1 MFHLKLKKSVLHIS
15 LGCIWAVLGSCFLY
29 LYSPDFSYR
38 IIILFGLYLLFR
50 AKLDHI
56 LVCFSLY
63 SLISYLTECY
73 GVYFYSLLTGTN
85 VLDNPLILSLCRIFV
100 SLFFLLLCIPFYRST
115 VTILS
120 ISRLSVK
127 NNLFI
132 SGLCFLHLGL
142 IGILNTFF
150 NYDMSTV
157 GRRLMVILT
166 LILLLMFSTIFYLYL
181 KLKKSKEKLEESSR
195 LQQYQWELEKQHYL
209 DLQKKDQALRKFRHD
224 YKHHILAMQE
234 LAARKDYGELLT
246 YLNDLS
252 HIQSQTAS
260 LSTNNPVA
268 DAILNYFDS
277 IKPAHTEFCVDGRFQ
292 PHCFVSETHLCIL
305 LSNLLKNALETA
317 SGLLKD
323 FYPVQMEDSPA
334 ILCRDILY
342 IQSDH
347 KYSTFHCRDGVK
359 HLCRRSLKSLL
370 EELSPY
376 GFCAISRSTVVNLKY
391 CEKIKDGKLFLTTE
405 ESLSISRRYSH
416 QLVQNYQIFIA
427 GNQST
432 STSAP

>member
-1 MFHLKLKKSVLHIS
+1 MTSIAFIIDFITYLSVFCFVFHLKLKKSVLHIS
-15 LGCIWAVLGSCFLY
+15 LGCVWAVLGSCFLY

-38 IIILFGLYLLFR
+38 IIILFGLYLLFQ

-63 SLISYLTECY
+63 TLISYLTECY
-73 GVYFYSLLTGTN
+73 GIYFYSLLTGTN

-100 SLFFLLLCIPFYRST
+100 SLFFLLLCIPLYRGT
-115 VTILS
+115 VTVFPF
-120 ISRLSVK
+120 SRLSAK

-142 IGILNTFF
+142 MGILNTFF

-181 KLKKSKEKLEESSR
+181 KLKKSKEKLEENSR

-260 LSTNNPVA
+260 ISTNNPVA
-268 DAILNYFDS
+268 DAIFNYFDS

-292 PHCFVSETHLCIL
+292 PFMPPFFEIPSGRIVSLWILRYFPLHRCESEILRKNKRWKALPHYKGIPLHQSSLFTFVHSKLPELHCWGLSAHLHIGSIIHIIKVESEHLVEVFPVSINIT
-305 LSNLLKNALETA
+305 
-317 SGLLKD
+317 
-323 FYPVQMEDSPA
+323 
-334 ILCRDILY
+334 
-342 IQSDH
+342 
-347 KYSTFHCRDGVK
+347 
-359 HLCRRSLKSLL
+359 
-370 EELSPY
+370 
-376 GFCAISRSTVVNLKY
+376 
-391 CEKIKDGKLFLTTE
+391 
-405 ESLSISRRYSH
+405 
-416 QLVQNYQIFIA
+416 
-427 GNQST
+427 
-432 STSAP
+432 

>member
-1 MFHLKLKKSVLHIS
+1 MTSIAFIIDFITYLSIFCFVFHLKLKKSVLHIS
-15 LGCIWAVLGSCFLY
+15 LGCAWAVLGSCFLY

-38 IIILFGLYLLFR
+38 IIILFGLYLLFQ

-63 SLISYLTECY
+63 TLISYLTECY
-73 GVYFYSLLTGTN
+73 GIYFYSLLTGTN

-100 SLFFLLLCIPFYRST
+100 SLFFLLLCIPLYRST
-115 VTILS
+115 VTVFPF
-120 ISRLSVK
+120 SRLSAK

-142 IGILNTFF
+142 MGILNAFF

-181 KLKKSKEKLEESSR
+181 KLKKSKEKLEENSR

-260 LSTNNPVA
+260 ISTNNPVA
-268 DAILNYFDS
+268 DAIS
-277 IKPAHTEFCVDGRFQ
+277 T
-292 PHCFVSETHLCIL
+292 IL
-305 LSNLLKNALETA
+305 TA
-317 SGLLKD
+317 
-323 FYPVQMEDSPA
+323 
-334 ILCRDILY
+334 
-342 IQSDH
+342 
-347 KYSTFHCRDGVK
+347 
-359 HLCRRSLKSLL
+359 
-370 EELSPY
+370 
-376 GFCAISRSTVVNLKY
+376 
-391 CEKIKDGKLFLTTE
+391 
-405 ESLSISRRYSH
+405 
-416 QLVQNYQIFIA
+416 
-427 GNQST
+427 
-432 STSAP
+432 

>member
-1 MFHLKLKKSVLHIS
+1 MTSIVFIIDFITYLSVFCFVFHLKLKKSVFHIS
-15 LGCIWAVLGSCFLY
+15 FGCVWAVLGSCFLY

-38 IIILFGLYLLFR
+38 IIILFGLYLLFQ
-50 AKLDHI
+50 AKLDHV

-63 SLISYLTECY
+63 TLISYLAECY
-73 GVYFYSLLTGTN
+73 GIYFYSLLTGTN

-100 SLFFLLLCIPFYRST
+100 SLFFLLLCIPFYRGT
-115 VTILS
+115 VTIFPF
-120 ISRLSVK
+120 SRLSAK

-142 IGILNTFF
+142 MGILNTFF

-181 KLKKSKEKLEESSR
+181 KLKKSKEKLEENSR

-260 LSTNNPVA
+260 ISTNNPVA
-268 DAILNYFDS
+268 DAIFNYFDS

-292 PHCFVSETHLCIL
+292 PFMPPFFEIPSGRIVSLWILRYFPLHRCESEILRKNKRWKALPHYKGIPLHQSSLFTFVHSKLPELHCWGLSAHLHIGSIIHIIKVESEHLVEVFPVSINIT
-305 LSNLLKNALETA
+305 
-317 SGLLKD
+317 
-323 FYPVQMEDSPA
+323 
-334 ILCRDILY
+334 
-342 IQSDH
+342 
-347 KYSTFHCRDGVK
+347 
-359 HLCRRSLKSLL
+359 
-370 EELSPY
+370 
-376 GFCAISRSTVVNLKY
+376 
-391 CEKIKDGKLFLTTE
+391 
-405 ESLSISRRYSH
+405 
-416 QLVQNYQIFIA
+416 
-427 GNQST
+427 
-432 STSAP
+432 

>member
-1 MFHLKLKKSVLHIS
+1 MFFPLHTD
-15 LGCIWAVLGSCFLY
+15 LLPGRMLWAIFLFAFDRHKCFRQSFDL
-29 LYSPDFSYR
+29 
-38 IIILFGLYLLFR
+38 
-50 AKLDHI
+50 
-56 LVCFSLY
+56 
-63 SLISYLTECY
+63 
-73 GVYFYSLLTGTN
+73 
-85 VLDNPLILSLCRIFV
+85 
-100 SLFFLLLCIPFYRST
+100 LLLCIPLYRGT
-115 VTILS
+115 VTVFPF
-120 ISRLSVK
+120 SRLSAK

-142 IGILNTFF
+142 MGILNAFF

-181 KLKKSKEKLEESSR
+181 KLKKSKEKLEENSR

-260 LSTNNPVA
+260 ISTNNPVA
-268 DAILNYFDS
+268 DAIFNYFDS

-305 LSNLLKNALETA
+305 LSNLLINAMEAVEKCPPSAPRQVFVTLFSQEERLTIRVTNTF
-317 SGLLKD
+317 SGSVEPPNLSSTTKKD
-323 FYPVQMEDSPA
+323 FLNHGLGIQNM
-334 ILCRDILY
+334 RDVVSQY
-342 IQSDH
+342 NGTIQFSH
-347 KYSTFHCRDGVK
+347 TGQTFEATI
-359 HLCRRSLKSLL
+359 HLGRSL
-370 EELSPY
+370 
-376 GFCAISRSTVVNLKY
+376 
-391 CEKIKDGKLFLTTE
+391 
-405 ESLSISRRYSH
+405 
-416 QLVQNYQIFIA
+416 Q
-427 GNQST
+427 
-432 STSAP
+432 

>member
-1 MFHLKLKKSVLHIS
+1 MTSIAFIIDFITYFSVFCFVFHLKLKKSVLHIS
-15 LGCIWAVLGSCFLY
+15 LGCAWAVLGSCFLY

-38 IIILFGLYLLFR
+38 IIILFGLYLLFQ
-50 AKLDHI
+50 AKLDHV

-63 SLISYLTECY
+63 TLISYLAECY
-73 GVYFYSLLTGTN
+73 GLYFYSLLTGTN

-100 SLFFLLLCIPFYRST
+100 SLFFLLLCIPLYRST

-120 ISRLSVK
+120 FSRLSAK

-142 IGILNTFF
+142 MGILNTFF
-150 NYDMSTV
+150 NYDMSTI

-181 KLKKSKEKLEESSR
+181 KLKKSKEKLEENSR

-260 LSTNNPVA
+260 ISTNNPVA
-268 DAILNYFDS
+268 DAIFNYFDS

-292 PHCFVSETHLCIL
+292 PFMPPFFEIPSGRIVSLWILRYFPLHRCESEILRKNKRWKALPHYKGIPLHQSSLFTFVHSKLPELHCWGLSAHLHIGSIIHIIKVESEHLVEVFPVSINIT
-305 LSNLLKNALETA
+305 
-317 SGLLKD
+317 
-323 FYPVQMEDSPA
+323 
-334 ILCRDILY
+334 
-342 IQSDH
+342 
-347 KYSTFHCRDGVK
+347 
-359 HLCRRSLKSLL
+359 
-370 EELSPY
+370 
-376 GFCAISRSTVVNLKY
+376 
-391 CEKIKDGKLFLTTE
+391 
-405 ESLSISRRYSH
+405 
-416 QLVQNYQIFIA
+416 
-427 GNQST
+427 
-432 STSAP
+432 

>member
-1 MFHLKLKKSVLHIS
+1 MTSIAFIIDFITYFSVFCFVFHLKLKKSVLHIS
-15 LGCIWAVLGSCFLY
+15 LGCAWAVLGSCFLY

-38 IIILFGLYLLFR
+38 IIILFGLYLLFQ
-50 AKLDHI
+50 AKLDHV

-63 SLISYLTECY
+63 TLISYLAECY
-73 GVYFYSLLTGTN
+73 GLYFYSLLTGTN

-100 SLFFLLLCIPFYRST
+100 SLFFLLLCIPLYRST

-120 ISRLSVK
+120 FSRLSAK

-142 IGILNTFF
+142 MGILNAFF

-181 KLKKSKEKLEESSR
+181 KLKKSKEKLEENSR

-260 LSTNNPVA
+260 ISTNNPVA
-268 DAILNYFDS
+268 DAIFNYFDS

-292 PHCFVSETHLCIL
+292 SFMPPFFEIPSGRIVSLWILRYFPLHRCESEILRKNKRWKALPHYKGIPLHQSSLFTFVHSKLPELHCWGLSAHLHIGSIIHIIKVESEHLV
-305 LSNLLKNALETA
+305 EV
-317 SGLLKD
+317 
-323 FYPVQMEDSPA
+323 FPV
-334 ILCRDILY
+334 
-342 IQSDH
+342 
-347 KYSTFHCRDGVK
+347 
-359 HLCRRSLKSLL
+359 
-370 EELSPY
+370 
-376 GFCAISRSTVVNLKY
+376 
-391 CEKIKDGKLFLTTE
+391 
-405 ESLSISRRYSH
+405 SI
-416 QLVQNYQIFIA
+416 NI
-427 GNQST
+427 T
-432 STSAP
+432 

>member
-1 MFHLKLKKSVLHIS
+1 MTSIAFIIDFITYLSVFCFVFHLKLKKSVLHIS
-15 LGCIWAVLGSCFLY
+15 LGCVWAVLGSCFLY

-38 IIILFGLYLLFR
+38 IIILFGLYLLFQ
-50 AKLDHI
+50 AKLDHV

-63 SLISYLTECY
+63 TLISYLAECY
-73 GVYFYSLLTGTN
+73 GIYFYSLLTGTN

-100 SLFFLLLCIPFYRST
+100 SLFFLLLCITFYRGT
-115 VTILS
+115 VTIFPFSQLS
-120 ISRLSVK
+120 AK

-142 IGILNTFF
+142 MGMLNAFF

-181 KLKKSKEKLEESSR
+181 KLKKSKEKLEENSR

-260 LSTNNPVA
+260 ISTNNPVA
-268 DAILNYFDS
+268 DAIFNYFDS

-292 PHCFVSETHLCIL
+292 PFMPPFFEIPSGRIVSLWILRYFPLHRCESEILRKNKRWKALPHYKGIPFHQSSLFTFVHSKLPEL
-305 LSNLLKNALETA
+305 
-317 SGLLKD
+317 
-323 FYPVQMEDSPA
+323 
-334 ILCRDILY
+334 
-342 IQSDH
+342 
-347 KYSTFHCRDGVK
+347 HCRGLSA
-359 HLCRRSLKSLL
+359 HLHIGS
-370 EELSPY
+370 
-376 GFCAISRSTVVNLKY
+376 IIHI
-391 CEKIKDGKLFLTTE
+391 IKV
-405 ESLSISRRYSH
+405 ESEHLVEVFPVSI
-416 QLVQNYQIFIA
+416 NI
-427 GNQST
+427 T
-432 STSAP
+432 

>member
-1 MFHLKLKKSVLHIS
+1 MHITLTSIVFIIDFITYLSVFCFVFHLKPKKSVLHIS
-15 LGCIWAVLGSCFLY
+15 LGCVWAVWGSCFLY

-38 IIILFGLYLLFR
+38 IIILFGLYLLFQ

-63 SLISYLTECY
+63 TLISYLAECY
-73 GVYFYSLLTGTN
+73 GLYFYSLLTGTN

-100 SLFFLLLCIPFYRST
+100 SLFFLLLCIPLYRST
-115 VTILS
+115 VTVFPF
-120 ISRLSVK
+120 SRLSAK

-142 IGILNTFF
+142 MGILNTFF

-181 KLKKSKEKLEESSR
+181 KLKKSKEKLEENSR

-260 LSTNNPVA
+260 ISTNNPVA
-268 DAILNYFDS
+268 DAIFNYFDS

-292 PHCFVSETHLCIL
+292 PFMPPFFEIPSGRIVSLW
-305 LSNLLKNALETA
+305 
-317 SGLLKD
+317 
-323 FYPVQMEDSPA
+323 
-334 ILCRDILY
+334 ILCYFPLHRCESEILRKNKRWKALPHY
-342 IQSDH
+342 KGIPFHQS
-347 KYSTFHCRDGVK
+347 SLFTFVHSKLPELHCWGLSA
-359 HLCRRSLKSLL
+359 HLHIGSIIHIIKVESEHLVEVFPVSLN
-370 EELSPY
+370 
-376 GFCAISRSTVVNLKY
+376 IT
-391 CEKIKDGKLFLTTE
+391 
-405 ESLSISRRYSH
+405 
-416 QLVQNYQIFIA
+416 
-427 GNQST
+427 
-432 STSAP
+432 

>member
-1 MFHLKLKKSVLHIS
+1 MTSIAFIIDFITYLSVFCFVFHLKLKKSVLHIS
-15 LGCIWAVLGSCFLY
+15 LGCVWAVLGSCFLY

-38 IIILFGLYLLFR
+38 IIILFGLYLLFQ
-50 AKLDHI
+50 AKLDHV

-63 SLISYLTECY
+63 TLISYLAECY
-73 GVYFYSLLTGTN
+73 GIYFYSLLTGTN

-100 SLFFLLLCIPFYRST
+100 SLFFLLLCITFYRGT
-115 VTILS
+115 MTIFPFSQLS
-120 ISRLSVK
+120 AK

-142 IGILNTFF
+142 MGMLNAFF

-181 KLKKSKEKLEESSR
+181 KLKKSKEKLEENSR

-260 LSTNNPVA
+260 ISTNNPVA
-268 DAILNYFDS
+268 DAIFNYFDS

-305 LSNLLKNALETA
+305 LSNLLINAMEAVEKCPPSAPRQVFVSLFSQEERLTIRVTNTFFG
-317 SGLLKD
+317 SVEPPDLSSTTKKD
-323 FYPVQMEDSPA
+323 FLNHGLGIQNM
-334 ILCRDILY
+334 RDVVSQY
-342 IQSDH
+342 NGTIQFSH
-347 KYSTFHCRDGVK
+347 TGQSFEATI
-359 HLCRRSLKSLL
+359 HLGRSL
-370 EELSPY
+370 
-376 GFCAISRSTVVNLKY
+376 
-391 CEKIKDGKLFLTTE
+391 
-405 ESLSISRRYSH
+405 
-416 QLVQNYQIFIA
+416 Q
-427 GNQST
+427 
-432 STSAP
+432 

>member
-1 MFHLKLKKSVLHIS
+1 MTSIAFIIDFITYFSVFCFVFHLKLKKSVLHIS
-15 LGCIWAVLGSCFLY
+15 LGCAWAVLGSCFLY

-38 IIILFGLYLLFR
+38 IIILFGLYLLFQ
-50 AKLDHI
+50 AKLDHV

-63 SLISYLTECY
+63 TLISYLAECY
-73 GVYFYSLLTGTN
+73 GLYFYSLLTGTN

-100 SLFFLLLCIPFYRST
+100 SLFFLLLCIPFYRGT
-115 VTILS
+115 VTIFPF
-120 ISRLSVK
+120 SRLSAK
-127 NNLFI
+127 KNLFI

-142 IGILNTFF
+142 MGILNAFF

-181 KLKKSKEKLEESSR
+181 KLKKSKEKLEEKSR

-260 LSTNNPVA
+260 ISTNNPVA
-268 DAILNYFDS
+268 DAIFNYFDS

-292 PHCFVSETHLCIL
+292 PFMPPFFEIPSGRIVSLWILRYFPLHRCESEILRKNKRWKALPHYKGIPFHQSSLFTFVHSKLP
-305 LSNLLKNALETA
+305 
-317 SGLLKD
+317 GL
-323 FYPVQMEDSPA
+323 
-334 ILCRDILY
+334 
-342 IQSDH
+342 
-347 KYSTFHCRDGVK
+347 HCRGLSA
-359 HLCRRSLKSLL
+359 HLHIGSIIHIIKVESEHLVEVFPVSLN
-370 EELSPY
+370 
-376 GFCAISRSTVVNLKY
+376 IS
-391 CEKIKDGKLFLTTE
+391 
-405 ESLSISRRYSH
+405 
-416 QLVQNYQIFIA
+416 
-427 GNQST
+427 
-432 STSAP
+432 

>member
-1 MFHLKLKKSVLHIS
+1 MTSIAFIIDFITYFSVFCFVFHLKLKKSVLHIS
-15 LGCIWAVLGSCFLY
+15 LGCAWAVLGSCFLY

-38 IIILFGLYLLFR
+38 IIILFGLYLLFQ
-50 AKLDHI
+50 AKLDHV

-63 SLISYLTECY
+63 TLISYLAECY
-73 GVYFYSLLTGTN
+73 GLYFYSLLTGTN

-100 SLFFLLLCIPFYRST
+100 SLFFLLLCIPFYRGT
-115 VTILS
+115 VTIFPF
-120 ISRLSVK
+120 SRLSAK
-127 NNLFI
+127 KNLFI

-142 IGILNTFF
+142 MGILNAFF

-181 KLKKSKEKLEESSR
+181 KLKKSKEKLEEKSR

-260 LSTNNPVA
+260 ISTNNPVA
-268 DAILNYFDS
+268 DAIFNYFDS
-277 IKPAHTEFCVDGRFQ
+277 IKPAHTEFCGDGRFQ
-292 PHCFVSETHLCIL
+292 PFMPPFFEIPSGRIVSLWIL
-305 LSNLLKNALETA
+305 RYFPLHRCESE
-317 SGLLKD
+317 
-323 FYPVQMEDSPA
+323 
-334 ILCRDILY
+334 ILR
-342 IQSDH
+342 
-347 KYSTFHCRDGVK
+347 
-359 HLCRRSLKSLL
+359 
-370 EELSPY
+370 
-376 GFCAISRSTVVNLKY
+376 
-391 CEKIKDGKLFLTTE
+391 
-405 ESLSISRRYSH
+405 
-416 QLVQNYQIFIA
+416 
-427 GNQST
+427 
-432 STSAP
+432 

>member
-1 MFHLKLKKSVLHIS
+1 MTSIAFIIDFITYLSVFCFVFHLKLKKSVLHIS
-15 LGCIWAVLGSCFLY
+15 LGCVWAVLGSCFLY

-38 IIILFGLYLLFR
+38 IIILFGLYLLFQ
-50 AKLDHI
+50 AKLDHV

-63 SLISYLTECY
+63 TLISYLAECY
-73 GVYFYSLLTGTN
+73 GIYFYSLLTGTN

-100 SLFFLLLCIPFYRST
+100 SLIFLLLCITFYRGT
-115 VTILS
+115 VTIFPFSQLS
-120 ISRLSVK
+120 AK

-142 IGILNTFF
+142 MGMLNAFF

-181 KLKKSKEKLEESSR
+181 KLKKSKEKLEENSR

-260 LSTNNPVA
+260 ISTNNPVA
-268 DAILNYFDS
+268 DAIFNYFDS
-277 IKPAHTEFCVDGRFQ
+277 ITCSHRILRGRQIPAPLFCV
-292 PHCFVSETHLCIL
+292 
-305 LSNLLKNALETA
+305 
-317 SGLLKD
+317 
-323 FYPVQMEDSPA
+323 
-334 ILCRDILY
+334 RDTSVHSS
-342 IQSDH
+342 IQSADKRNGSCGKMPVFRPQTGFRQPFLPGRKTDH
-347 KYSTFHCRDGVK
+347 
-359 HLCRRSLKSLL
+359 
-370 EELSPY
+370 P
-376 GFCAISRSTVVNLKY
+376 
-391 CEKIKDGKLFLTTE
+391 
-405 ESLSISRRYSH
+405 
-416 QLVQNYQIFIA
+416 
-427 GNQST
+427 GNQHLFRLCETTGSIFHNKKRFPKPWFGNPKHAGCGQ
-432 STSAP
+432 SV

>member
-1 MFHLKLKKSVLHIS
+1 MTSIVFIIDFITYLSVFCFVFHLKLKKSVFHIS
-15 LGCIWAVLGSCFLY
+15 FGCVWAVLGSCFLY

-38 IIILFGLYLLFR
+38 IIILFGLYLLFQ
-50 AKLDHI
+50 AKLDHV

-63 SLISYLTECY
+63 TLISYLAECY
-73 GVYFYSLLTGTN
+73 GIYFYSLLTGTN

-100 SLFFLLLCIPFYRST
+100 SLFFLLLCIPLYRNT

-120 ISRLSVK
+120 FSRLSAK

-142 IGILNTFF
+142 MGILNAFF

-157 GRRLMVILT
+157 GRRLMVIFT

-181 KLKKSKEKLEESSR
+181 KLKKSKEKLEENSR

-260 LSTNNPVA
+260 ISTNNPVA
-268 DAILNYFDS
+268 DAIFNYFDS

-292 PHCFVSETHLCIL
+292 PFMPPFFEIPSGRIVSLWILRYFPLHRCESEILRKNKRWKALPHYKGIPLHQSSLFTFVHSKLPELHCWGLSAHLHIGSIIHIIKVESEHLVEVFPVSINIT
-305 LSNLLKNALETA
+305 
-317 SGLLKD
+317 
-323 FYPVQMEDSPA
+323 
-334 ILCRDILY
+334 
-342 IQSDH
+342 
-347 KYSTFHCRDGVK
+347 
-359 HLCRRSLKSLL
+359 
-370 EELSPY
+370 
-376 GFCAISRSTVVNLKY
+376 
-391 CEKIKDGKLFLTTE
+391 
-405 ESLSISRRYSH
+405 
-416 QLVQNYQIFIA
+416 
-427 GNQST
+427 
-432 STSAP
+432 

>member
-1 MFHLKLKKSVLHIS
+1 MTSIAFIIDFMTYLSVFCFVFHLKLKKSVLHIS
-15 LGCIWAVLGSCFLY
+15 FGCVWAVLGSCFLY

-38 IIILFGLYLLFR
+38 IIILFGLYLLFQ

-63 SLISYLTECY
+63 TLISYLTECY
-73 GVYFYSLLTGTN
+73 GIYFYSLLTGTN

-100 SLFFLLLCIPFYRST
+100 SLFFLLLCIPLYRGT
-115 VTILS
+115 VTVFPF
-120 ISRLSVK
+120 SRLSAK

-142 IGILNTFF
+142 MGILNTFF
-150 NYDMSTV
+150 NYDMSTI

-181 KLKKSKEKLEESSR
+181 KLKKSKEKLEENSR

-260 LSTNNPVA
+260 ISTNNPVA
-268 DAILNYFDS
+268 DAIFNYFDS

-292 PHCFVSETHLCIL
+292 PFMPPFFEIPSGRIVSLWILRYFPLHRCESEILRKNKRWKALPHYKGIPLHQSSLFTFVHSKLPELHCWGLSAHLHIGSIIHIIKVESEHLVEVFPVSINIT
-305 LSNLLKNALETA
+305 
-317 SGLLKD
+317 
-323 FYPVQMEDSPA
+323 
-334 ILCRDILY
+334 
-342 IQSDH
+342 
-347 KYSTFHCRDGVK
+347 
-359 HLCRRSLKSLL
+359 
-370 EELSPY
+370 
-376 GFCAISRSTVVNLKY
+376 
-391 CEKIKDGKLFLTTE
+391 
-405 ESLSISRRYSH
+405 
-416 QLVQNYQIFIA
+416 
-427 GNQST
+427 
-432 STSAP
+432 